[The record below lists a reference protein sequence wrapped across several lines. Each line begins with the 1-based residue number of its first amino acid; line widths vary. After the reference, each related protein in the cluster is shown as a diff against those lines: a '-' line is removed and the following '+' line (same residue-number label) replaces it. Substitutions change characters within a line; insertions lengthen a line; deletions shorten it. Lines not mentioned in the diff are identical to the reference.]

1 MSLRLCDTMETKPTM
16 TSRIEDVSIVGQDV
30 MAPTGS
36 AEGNGPGP
44 KREQID
50 MSGPWRK
57 VCSGGYWWVVG
68 HHMMYPAHTEER
80 ADMICET
87 KRGQWREQ

>member
-1 MSLRLCDTMETKPTM
+1 MSLRLCDTMA
-16 TSRIEDVSIVGQDV
+16 SQIEDVSMRRPAVGQDV
-30 MAPTGS
+30 MTPTGS

-44 KREQID
+44 KREHID